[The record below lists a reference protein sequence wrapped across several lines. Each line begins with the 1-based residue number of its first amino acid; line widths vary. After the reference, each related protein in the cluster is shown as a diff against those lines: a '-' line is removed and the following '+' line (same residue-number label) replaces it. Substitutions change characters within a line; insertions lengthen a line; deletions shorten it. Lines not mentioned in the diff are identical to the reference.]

1 MSIKRKLALFLSIIV
16 SFILILSI
24 TLNYFSTRELLI
36 NDQEQQMEV
45 IANEIR
51 ISIEHSNN
59 AASHMENL
67 IGQQLRTAAIVALQG
82 LDKDYRKVTNEQL
95 AELSKLSGVEHITL
109 FAKQGDDIVGLR
121 SSDPAEINLSTKEWG
136 YWHTALQQLFDQQQV
151 TIPEGQ
157 KLPNYWSGPFD
168 VASSDTSK
176 IDKWGYYYDG
186 TTNYIINPYV
196 SDREFKVITEPNT
209 VVDDIRRDN
218 DTLLEITGFNPRAFG
233 KAPIITH
240 HNGEA
245 YVELGDRPVF
255 FGAYTYKEEQRDIES
270 VRRAAETGK
279 VVSYSTTVNGKPVL
293 KSFMKVNAEQPYV
306 IGLVTDYKA
315 VQDVLNQ
322 QLLRNIAIAVF
333 LLILVFFGNRY
344 LAGYIVRPL
353 QVIVAR
359 VNEMANGNL
368 GVRADVKRNDE
379 LGHLADCINSMSQ
392 NLQVYTEELK
402 SLFEHNSAAIFS
414 FDLQGNCQDMN
425 PVAEKLIGYTAE
437 EMRNVNMLTIVA
449 EQDIKRTKRHYVKAA
464 SGESQGYQVHV
475 VNRCGQQIELGAKTV
490 PIVVNEKIVGF
501 YSIAKDITESKKTEE
516 ILRKSDKLAIV
527 GQLAAGVAHEIRN
540 PLTAIKGFVQLIQ
553 SSSDA
558 KREYFEIMMSEL
570 DRIEF
575 IINEFLVLAKPQA
588 VNFQHKDLRV
598 LLQNIIAIV
607 DTQAIMSGVQIV
619 MNAEPDLPLIE
630 CEENQLKQVF
640 INVLKNS
647 IEAMHRGGTIRIE
660 VKRLDDDH
668 VRVRTIDEGSG
679 IPPERIQKLGEPFY
693 TTKEKGTGLGLMMS
707 YKIISEHQGKINIT
721 SELDKGTTVDV
732 ILPVSLDREDHPS
745 LP

>member
-1 MSIKRKLALFLSIIV
+1 MSIKRKLAFFLSIIV
-16 SFILILSI
+16 TMILILNI

-36 NDQEQQMEV
+36 KDQEEQMEV
-45 IANEIR
+45 VANEIR
-51 ISIEHSNN
+51 ISIEHSRNT
-59 AASHMENL
+59 ASYMENL
-67 IGQQLRTAAIVALQG
+67 IGQQLRTAAIVALQR
-82 LDKDYRKVTNEQL
+82 LDKDYRNVTNEQL
-95 AELSKLSGVEHITL
+95 AEASKLSGIEHITL

-136 YWHTALQQLFDQQQV
+136 YWRTALQQLFDQQQV

-196 SDREFKVITEPNT
+196 SDREFKEITEPKN
-209 VVDDIRRDN
+209 VVEDILRDN
-218 DTLLEITGFNPRAFG
+218 DVLLEITGFNPKAFG
-233 KAPIITH
+233 KEPIITR

-255 FGAYTYKEEQRDIES
+255 FGAYTYQEEQRDIES
-270 VRRAAETGK
+270 VRRAAETGQ
-279 VVSYSTTVNGKPVL
+279 VVSYRTTANSKPVL
-293 KSFMKVNAEQPYV
+293 KSFMRVNADQPYV
-306 IGLVTDYKA
+306 IGLVTDYKV

-322 QLLRNIAIAVF
+322 QLLRNLVIAVF
-333 LLILVFFGNRY
+333 LLILVFFGNCY

-368 GVRADVKRNDE
+368 GVRAEVKRNDE

-402 SLFEHNSAAIFS
+402 SLIEHNSAAIFS
-414 FDLQGNCQDMN
+414 IDLKGNCQTMN
-425 PVAEKLIGYTAE
+425 PVAEKLIGYTTE

-449 EQDIKRTKRHYVKAA
+449 DQDIQRTKRHYVKAA
-464 SGESQGYQVHV
+464 GGQSHGYVVHI
-475 VNRCGQQIELGAKTV
+475 VNRWGQQIELGAKTV
-490 PIVVNEKIVGF
+490 PIFVDEKIVGF
-501 YSIAKDITESKKTEE
+501 YTIAKDITESKKTEE
-516 ILRKSDKLAIV
+516 ILRKSDKLGVV

-540 PLTAIKGFVQLIQ
+540 PLTAIKGFVQLIEA
-553 SSSDA
+553 STDA
-558 KREYFEIMMSEL
+558 KREYFEIMLSEL

-588 VNFQHKDLRV
+588 VSFQHKDLRV

-607 DTQAIMSGVQIV
+607 DTQAIMSRVQIV

-647 IEAMHRGGTIRIE
+647 IEAMHGGGTIRIE
-660 VKRLDDDH
+660 VNRHNDDH
-668 VRVRTIDEGSG
+668 VQVRIVDEGSG

-693 TTKEKGTGLGLMMS
+693 TTKEKGTGLGLMVS
-707 YKIISEHQGKINIT
+707 YKIINEHQGKINIS

-745 LP
+745 AT